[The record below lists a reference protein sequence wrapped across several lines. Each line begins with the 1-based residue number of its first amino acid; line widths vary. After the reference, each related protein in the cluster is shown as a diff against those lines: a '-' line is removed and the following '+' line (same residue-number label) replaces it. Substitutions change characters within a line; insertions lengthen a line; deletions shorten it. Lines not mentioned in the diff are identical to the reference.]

1 MSQAPLTIAS
11 AVASVNQPAAAAR
24 PHARGNRDRRG
35 LGLIELLISL
45 AITSALLT
53 AVAVATA
60 VSAKVVTDNDEFTRA
75 AQAARVALNLML
87 SDCRRGAPDPN
98 GITANVLGVVTAEN
112 AIRTYRYNPETQQI
126 LLSDID
132 DFDQPGPEHVVVR
145 NVSAASFDV
154 TASGSPLAVRR
165 VTVNLTVTIGGNAVH
180 LSGSAAPRQNATY

>member
-1 MSQAPLTIAS
+1 MSTAYATPTAFTRAHGRATTRS
-11 AVASVNQPAAAAR
+11 R
-24 PHARGNRDRRG
+24 ARGNRDRSG

-87 SDCRRGAPDPN
+87 SDCRRGAPDAN
-98 GITANVLGVVTAEN
+98 EITNTTLGVVTAEN
-112 AIRTYRYNPETQQI
+112 AIRTYRYDEVAQQI
-126 LLSDID
+126 LLSDLD
-132 DFDQPGPEHVVVR
+132 ALDQPGLEHVVVR
-145 NVSAASFDV
+145 NVSAARFDV
-154 TASGSPLAVRR
+154 TSSGTPLAVRR
-165 VTVNLTVTIGGNAVH
+165 VTVNLTVSIGGNAVH